1 MRIRALAHK
10 YCSMLY
16 GVVMCTVMTWY
27 LSNMYRNNKLRE
39 VESSKVV
46 YLLPHK
52 YNRHSLFTPKCT
64 LLTSTVD
71 TIYLRLGTRLLH
83 LDMLQDTHTLPYL
96 KENIMHRLFT
106 HKQNMCV
113 LHEECV
119 NCLHTS
125 RMCMQT
131 VYTSRKCTL
140 HDV

>member
-1 MRIRALAHK
+1 MGPGTQILF
-10 YCSMLY
+10 Y
-16 GVVMCTVMTWY
+16 VVQCGHVHCNDMCTVMTWY
-27 LSNMYRNNKLRE
+27 LSNMYRNNKHRE
-39 VESSKVV
+39 VEISKVV

-52 YNRHSLFTPKCT
+52 YNRHNLFTPKCT

-71 TIYLRLGTRLLH
+71 IIYLRLGTRLLH

-119 NCLHTS
+119 NCLHTQVECAC
-125 RMCMQT
+125 RLFT
-131 VYTSRKCTL
+131 HK
-140 HDV
+140 